1 MHTGPVIDLS
11 SAAQVALTRTLDS
24 GRVISDWFTGPDG
37 PRWDERSRTAKSTQP
52 RPARTRPLSSIAAS
66 GEQRRR

>member
-11 SAAQVALTRTLDS
+11 STAQIALTRTLDI

-37 PRWDERSRTAKSTQP
+37 PRWDGRSRTAKST
-52 RPARTRPLSSIAAS
+52 R
-66 GEQRRR
+66 